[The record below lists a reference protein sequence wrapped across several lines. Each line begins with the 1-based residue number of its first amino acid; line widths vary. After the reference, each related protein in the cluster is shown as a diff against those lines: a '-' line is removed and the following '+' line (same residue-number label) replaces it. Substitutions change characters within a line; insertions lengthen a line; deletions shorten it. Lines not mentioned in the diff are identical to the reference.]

1 MGGVTRRVAIN
12 QNALLRQQGRSACRL
27 SAPIDCGYD
36 DYLEGRI
43 SDGVWT
49 RKSAECE
56 TELATNAA
64 CSTTRRSHFD
74 LWDGDVSVD
83 LCGAAAIGG
92 VS

>member
-36 DYLEGRI
+36 DYVERRI

-49 RKSAECE
+49 RKPAEWE
-56 TELATNAA
+56 TELATSGSLFDDAA
-64 CSTTRRSHFD
+64 
-74 LWDGDVSVD
+74 
-83 LCGAAAIGG
+83 
-92 VS
+92 